1 MSNKGIKNSLKSL
14 SLPADCA
21 RVCRACQTVSKMK
34 ILILNGPNL
43 NLQGRRDTGVYGTR
57 TFETFFGELEALY
70 PAVGFGYFQSNLEG
84 ELIDAGAAGRRAPT
98 TVWCSMPADIPI
110 RRWRCAMR
118 CRRCRCP
125 VVRGAHL
132 VDPRARGVPPRL
144 ALGSRGRGL
153 DHGFRAGFLPAGRR
167 GPVAPR
173 QGVSPGFPERPFP
186 GPGRGGSACGRPLP
200 GCSRGACAGAGT
212 GRNVKCRN
220 TNILASYFYV

>member
-1 MSNKGIKNSLKSL
+1 MSNKGIQNSLKSL

-84 ELIDAGAAGRRAPT
+84 ELIDAVQQADGTYDGVVLNAGGYTHTSVA
-98 TVWCSMPADIPI
+98 
-110 RRWRCAMR
+110 
-118 CRRCRCP
+118 
-125 VVRGAHL
+125 L
-132 VDPRARGVPPRL
+132 LDPRARGVPPRL
-144 ALGSRGRGL
+144 APGSRGRGL
-153 DHGFRAGFLPAGRR
+153 DHGFRVGFLPAGRR

-173 QGVSPGFPERPFP
+173 QGVSPGFPERPIPRP
-186 GPGRGGSACGRPLP
+186 GTGGRAEV
-200 GCSRGACAGAGT
+200 SRGCPRRACAGAAPGVT
-212 GRNVKCRN
+212 
-220 TNILASYFYV
+220 

>member
-1 MSNKGIKNSLKSL
+1 
-14 SLPADCA
+14 
-21 RVCRACQTVSKMK
+21 MK

-84 ELIDAGAAGRRAPT
+84 ELIDAVQQADGTYDGVVLNAGGYTHTSVALRDA
-98 TVWCSMPADIPI
+98 VSAVSV
-110 RRWRCAMR
+110 
-118 CRRCRCP
+118 P
-125 VVRGAHL
+125 VVEVHISSIL
-132 VDPRARGVPPRL
+132 AREEFPPRL
-144 ALGSRGRGL
+144 APGSRGRGL

-173 QGVSPGFPERPFP
+173 QGVSPGFPECPIPR
-186 GPGRGGSACGRPLP
+186 PGRGVRACGRPLP

>member
-70 PAVGFGYFQSNLEG
+70 PAVGFGYF
-84 ELIDAGAAGRRAPT
+84 R
-98 TVWCSMPADIPI
+98 
-110 RRWRCAMR
+110 
-118 CRRCRCP
+118 
-125 VVRGAHL
+125 RGAHL

-144 ALGSRGRGL
+144 APGSRGRGL
-153 DHGFRAGFLPAGRR
+153 DHGFRVGFLPAGRR

-173 QGVSPGFPERPFP
+173 QGVSPGFPERPIPRP
-186 GPGRGGSACGRPLP
+186 GTGGRAEV
-200 GCSRGACAGAGT
+200 SRGCPRRACAGAAPGVT
-212 GRNVKCRN
+212 
-220 TNILASYFYV
+220 

>member
-14 SLPADCA
+14 SLPADWRPGVPCVSNSLEDEDIDSQRPEPQFAGAA
-21 RVCRACQTVSKMK
+21 RYRG
-34 ILILNGPNL
+34 L
-43 NLQGRRDTGVYGTR
+43 RHR
-57 TFETFFGELEALY
+57 TSETFFGELEALY

-84 ELIDAGAAGRRAPT
+84 ELIDAVQQADVTYDG
-98 TVWCSMPADIPI
+98 VVLKPADIPI
-110 RRWRCAMR
+110 RRWRCASGVGGVGARSSR
-118 CRRCRCP
+118 CT
-125 VVRGAHL
+125 L

-144 ALGSRGRGL
+144 APGSRGRGL

-173 QGVSPGFPERPFP
+173 QGVSPGFPERPIP
-186 GPGRGGSACGRPLP
+186 RPGRGGSACGRPLP